1 MENIFLRASTALFTK
16 HQHFEKITIPV
27 HQVKKINYGSVLVEL
42 QKAAPFLKKCWKR
55 QDNSNDLKTDKI
67 VFTAKT
73 FSELENGCTQGPDM
87 DFNYLVHRWFNFKT
101 SDVIENIFCSYNIAE
116 KEKNNKH
123 KTIDFYLMDTPF
135 DLKVSSF
142 PKKFKMNRSAFRTER
157 EYRNAL
163 IRWLYDNQSKERRNH
178 EENRLFVVCK
188 HQTGKDSQ
196 QNLFLKMDF
205 NQIHSKID
213 SFLRYSGKQVEQ
225 NKEPFNK
232 VVLNSGKEVYSDI
245 IIID

>member
-1 MENIFLRASTALFTK
+1 MENVFLRASTELFTK
-16 HQHFEKITIPV
+16 HCYHEKIEMPV
-27 HQVKKINYGSVLVEL
+27 HQVKKINYDSVLIEL
-42 QKAAPFLKKCWKR
+42 QKAAPFLKKSWKR
-55 QDNSNDLKTDKI
+55 QDNSNDVRTDN
-67 VFTAKT
+67 VVYTAKT
-73 FSELENGCTQGPDM
+73 FSELENRCTEGPDV
-87 DFNYLVHRWFNFKT
+87 DFNYLVHRWYNYKT
-101 SDVIENIFCSYNIAE
+101 SDVIENIFCSYNIAK
-116 KEKNNKH
+116 KEQNFRH

-142 PKKFKMNRSAFRTER
+142 PKKFKMSRRAFSSER

-188 HQTGKDSQ
+188 HQSGKDSQ

-205 NQIHSKID
+205 NQIQSKVD
-213 SFLRYSGKQVEQ
+213 AFLRYSGKQVEQ

-232 VVLNSGKEVYSDI
+232 VVLNSGKEVYSDVI
-245 IIID
+245 FID